1 MQKGTR
7 KKKEKKKRNHDL
19 RNWEIISMFCGL
31 VNNSLFVFSFPER
44 PQSPCPL
51 YASLLSWDVVLASHV
66 KSRSVRGSPDGHVST
81 SHTDIPREQVGIHEV
96 T

>member
-7 KKKEKKKRNHDL
+7 KEKEKKRDHGL

-31 VNNSLFVFSFPER
+31 VNNSVLIFSFPGR
-44 PQSPCPL
+44 HQSLCPL

-66 KSRSVRGSPDGHVST
+66 KSGSVRGSPDGHVST
-81 SHTDIPREQVGIHEV
+81 SHTDIPREQAGKHEV